1 MRLCLSDSFQPMAE
15 LSVELAL
22 ALAWNGI
29 TGAEHSFSLK
39 KVGLPMR
46 SVCQLLN
53 KFLQVG

>member
-1 MRLCLSDSFQPMAE
+1 MAE

-29 TGAEHSFSLK
+29 TGAEHLYSLK

-53 KFLQVG
+53 EFLQVG